1 MNPEAPSVF
10 LAGYPL
16 YRTTLPMC
24 AINPARTR
32 LQQACDAGTRYLHE
46 GLTHPDP
53 WKPTDYPKWR
63 SWSDSRDLP
72 VYFATMTFLTQ
83 RNEVHEAPDQG
94 LCDFTFALHAG
105 QPQYGWRIS
114 MTTKTDPTSRMS

>member
-1 MNPEAPSVF
+1 
-10 LAGYPL
+10 
-16 YRTTLPMC
+16 
-24 AINPARTR
+24 
-32 LQQACDAGTRYLHE
+32 
-46 GLTHPDP
+46 
-53 WKPTDYPKWR
+53 
-63 SWSDSRDLP
+63 
-72 VYFATMTFLTQ
+72 MTFLTQ

>member
-10 LAGYPL
+10 LVGYLL

-24 AINPARTR
+24 ALNPARPR
-32 LQQACDAGTRYLHE
+32 LQQPCDAGTRCLHE
-46 GLTHPDP
+46 GLTPPDP
-53 WKPTDYPKWR
+53 WKPTDYPKAG

-83 RNEVHEAPDQG
+83 RNEVHRTPDQG
-94 LCDFTFALHAG
+94 LCNFAFALHAG
-105 QPQYGWRIS
+105 QPPHGWRIS